1 MGMEKMQRNEG
12 WVGRKDRNEVN
23 VDATVLREDGQR
35 IPVKLTNLSQEGCR
49 LHSTETFRIGEHVS
63 IAFAR
68 VGDLR
73 AQVRWA
79 LPGSA
84 GTQFVDEGNNNS

>member
-1 MGMEKMQRNEG
+1 MHRSEG
-12 WVGRKDRNEVN
+12 WVGRKDRNQVD
-23 VDATVLREDGQR
+23 VDATVLREDGAR
-35 IPVKLTNLSQEGCR
+35 VTVKLTNLSPEGCR
-49 LHSTETFRIGEHVS
+49 LHCDETFRIGEHVS

-79 LPGSA
+79 LPGTA
-84 GTQFVDEGNNNS
+84 GTQFVDEGAGN